1 VFLVAAFTYVR
12 TVEPTASW
20 WDCGEFIAAAYKLLI
35 GHPPGAPFF
44 LLTGRLFSLLA
55 GSDVTQVA
63 YWINIS
69 SALFS
74 AFAILFLFWT
84 ITLLGRKLAP
94 AAETENDPA
103 QTFGVLAAGVVGALS
118 YAFSDSFWFSAVEGE
133 VYGLSSLFTAFVVW
147 ATLRWERLND
157 PAAANRWLVLIAYV
171 IGLSLG
177 AHLLNLVTLPALA
190 LVYYFKKFK
199 PTFRGGVLAVVA
211 GLSVTFGLMTGL
223 RITLPSLAGR
233 LDVFLV
239 NSLGL
244 PFGSGVALVLAL
256 LAGGLAYGIY
266 HSARRQQ
273 VVLNTA
279 LLSLAFVGVGFAS
292 YFTIIIRANQSPTF
306 NLNDPKNVVGFQYY
320 MNMEQ
325 YGAGRPLLYGPHFT
339 TEVIDSEE
347 GAPQYVQGKD
357 KYEVYSHYF
366 SYKYDPKGM
375 TLLPRIYS
383 QDRNHP
389 QATGSCSACG
399 KARSP
404 TCPTTW
410 ASCSRGS
417 SASGTAATCCGTS
430 PAATATSRT
439 PALPPP

>member
-171 IGLSLG
+171 MGLSLG

-190 LVYYFKKFK
+190 LVYYFKQFK
-199 PTFRGGVLAVVA
+199 PTFRGVVLAIGA
-211 GLSVTFGLMTGL
+211 GLAVTFGLMTGL
-223 RITLPSLAGR
+223 RITLPSLAGSWTC
-233 LDVFLV
+233 F
-239 NSLGL
+239 SSIPSAC
-244 PFGSGVALVLAL
+244 PFGSGVWVVLGL

-266 HSARRQQ
+266 ASARRQK

-279 LLSLAFVGVGFAS
+279 LLGLSFVLMGFAS
-292 YFTIIIRANQSPTF
+292 YFTIIIRANSRLPSTS
-306 NLNDPKNVVGFQYY
+306 
-320 MNMEQ
+320 
-325 YGAGRPLLYGPHFT
+325 T
-339 TEVIDSEE
+339 TLKTWLAS
-347 GAPQYVQGKD
+347 
-357 KYEVYSHYF
+357 S
-366 SYKYDPKGM
+366 
-375 TLLPRIYS
+375 
-383 QDRNHP
+383 
-389 QATGSCSACG
+389 
-399 KARSP
+399 
-404 TCPTTW
+404 TT
-410 ASCSRGS
+410 
-417 SASGTAATCCGTS
+417 
-430 PAATATSRT
+430 
-439 PALPPP
+439 